1 MMKSTLKTF
10 RTAAIAAA
18 ASGLLAGS
26 ALADEVVSRQV
37 TETSTISGTVSEVMP
52 SSRIVVTSS
61 SGAPTTYTIDKRTV
75 FVDESGN
82 VVSYE
87 QVRGQPVKIYVSESK
102 EQPVVV
108 ERVVLSKPATTTRV
122 IEQRTAPAAPQVMKR
137 TETRTETTTH
147 EED

>member
-1 MMKSTLKTF
+1 MTSRFTRKPF
-10 RTAAIAAA
+10 RVFALSAAA
-18 ASGLLAGS
+18 VGLIAGS
-26 ALADEVVSRQV
+26 VGAETISREV
-37 TETSTISGTVSEVMP
+37 TETKTVTGTVSEVTP
-52 SSRIVVTSS
+52 TSRIVVTSS
-61 SGAPTTYTIDKRTV
+61 TGAPTTYTLDKKTV

-108 ERVVLSKPATTTRV
+108 ERVVVSKPTTTRV
-122 IEQRTAPAAPQVMKR
+122 IEQRPAAPQVLQR
-137 TETRTETTTH
+137 TETRTETTH